1 MCPERTYQDKAGQTE
16 CRPCQNRPSI
26 TVKSSEHYNSRC
38 RPSRP
43 DHASIVALTKLPN
56 RKSSS
61 STIHTRQLSSSTGKL
76 GKIAA
81 GHTSFHENKPITT
94 SINDKYIRYKHRRHH
109 HPAVS
114 QHYQLA
120 TGRSAVSRN
129 PFTVST
135 NDTDGIDDAED
146 PCYPN
151 PCLAGGTC
159 FRSTRY
165 ADNNRIVSSF
175 KCSCRVGIKGNCTIL
190 IPLLKRKNLLTIVRD
205 VLL

>member
-1 MCPERTYQDKAGQTE
+1 LCPERTYQDKAGQTE
-16 CRPCQNRPSI
+16 CRPCPNRPSI

-43 DHASIVALTKLPN
+43 DHTSIVALTKLPN

-61 STIHTRQLSSSTGKL
+61 STIHTRQLSSSSSTGKL

-94 SINDKYIRYKHRRHH
+94 TSINDKYIRYKNRRHH

-114 QHYQLA
+114 QQYQLA
-120 TGRSAVSRN
+120 TGRSTVSRN

-175 KCSCRVGIKGNCTIL
+175 KCSCRVGTKGNHT
-190 IPLLKRKNLLTIVRD
+190 KF
-205 VLL
+205 